1 MLKRE
6 AWLILLVP
14 ALTLAATGVAT
25 YNDKPVYRASMK
37 LVVAQSSA
45 DQNSAFGSTQLMQ
58 TMTNLLE
65 SDVVVDR
72 VIRDLSLKTKPDKFF
87 KLLHV
92 THAPDSSVLD
102 VSFDSGDKRAAVP
115 VLSRVAIIYRRLI
128 DEKFGAR
135 SRASTPQ
142 SGLPLIT
149 VDVFDPPHL
158 EAKPVSPKKGRTLAF
173 AGALG
178 LAIGL
183 VLAFLR
189 EGLDERIRSRADAED
204 WFEAR
209 VIGTLPK
216 RLRAGPA
223 FARGHADRTVGDAL
237 EILRANVIFSQS
249 RGEGLALLV
258 TSPMP
263 EDGKSLVAANLSIA
277 LATAGEDVIAIDAD
291 LRRPSLH
298 RNLGADGEADG
309 LIDVLAGRLDVE
321 DALQRIQLTSFPA
334 VPSGRRNRGGDD
346 GASAPIATSEGSGR
360 LRLLAAGR
368 SESRSALA
376 DPGTILTG
384 ERVDDLVQRLRAHA
398 DFLIFD
404 GPPLFL
410 ADAFPLAVQAD
421 SVLVVARQG
430 WTTRDKA
437 RAARAT
443 LAGLGVDGFGV
454 VLTDAAP
461 VGDYRYR

>member
-1 MLKRE
+1 
-6 AWLILLVP
+6 
-14 ALTLAATGVAT
+14 VAT
-25 YNDKPVYRASMK
+25 FNDKPVYRASMK

-72 VIRDLSLKTKPDKFF
+72 VIRDLSLKTEPDKFF
-87 KLLHV
+87 KLMHV

-102 VSFDSGDKRAAVP
+102 VSFDSRDKRAAVP
-115 VLSRVAIIYRRLI
+115 VLSRVATIYRRLI

-135 SRASTPQ
+135 SSGSTPQ
-142 SGLPLIT
+142 SGALPLIT

-216 RLRAGPA
+216 RLRAGPN
-223 FARGHADRTVGDAL
+223 FARGHTDRTVGDAL
-237 EILRANVIFSQS
+237 EVLRANVIFSQS
-249 RGEGLALLV
+249 RGEALALLI

-321 DALQRIQLTSFPA
+321 DALQRIQLTSFPS
-334 VPSGRRNRGGDD
+334 VTSGSRKRGGND
-346 GASAPIATSEGSGR
+346 GASPPIATREGSGR
-360 LRLLAAGR
+360 LRMLAAGR

-384 ERVDDLVQRLRAHA
+384 ERVDDLVRRLRAQA

-443 LAGLGVDGFGV
+443 LAGLGVERFGV